1 MHSLA
6 SLLTTLPLAI
16 ASQMIAHAS
25 AQEPGTSTCTDTYIF
40 FARGWNEDYPGRQSV
55 LDEALSTALYHSPTS
70 SSYEDILYH
79 SSFDA
84 NYCDSISE
92 GVANGQAQL
101 IAYNKRCPKSKLV
114 VSGYSQ
120 GAYVVGDMFAGG
132 GGTFGDCV
140 QTSNDPFDIES
151 DAGKMVTAILLWGSK
166 RHTASQPY
174 NTFSGAEKNGTYP
187 RPVAEL
193 DALKKW
199 TPILRDYCVNT
210 DPNCAGGKV
219 NEDHWNYFELYSD
232 EAAEW
237 VKNQVENDITVTN
250 ITVASVVAQSNNT
263 ATSSVVSS
271 STTQS
276 STSISKSSV
285 MIGTS
290 TSLPISSTTS
300 SSAAATSSSSGS
312 AAPSLYQVN
321 MIGLAITGSFAAY
334 I

>member
-151 DAGKMVTAILLWGSK
+151 DAGKMGMLPGFQERKNIFTDRKIQLPPSCCGDQNAILLPSHTTHSRAQK
-166 RHTASQPY
+166 RMA
-174 NTFSGAEKNGTYP
+174 
-187 RPVAEL
+187 R
-193 DALKKW
+193 
-199 TPILRDYCVNT
+199 IRDR
-210 DPNCAGGKV
+210 
-219 NEDHWNYFELYSD
+219 L
-232 EAAEW
+232 
-237 VKNQVENDITVTN
+237 
-250 ITVASVVAQSNNT
+250 
-263 ATSSVVSS
+263 
-271 STTQS
+271 
-276 STSISKSSV
+276 
-285 MIGTS
+285 
-290 TSLPISSTTS
+290 
-300 SSAAATSSSSGS
+300 
-312 AAPSLYQVN
+312 PSLT
-321 MIGLAITGSFAAY
+321 L
-334 I
+334 